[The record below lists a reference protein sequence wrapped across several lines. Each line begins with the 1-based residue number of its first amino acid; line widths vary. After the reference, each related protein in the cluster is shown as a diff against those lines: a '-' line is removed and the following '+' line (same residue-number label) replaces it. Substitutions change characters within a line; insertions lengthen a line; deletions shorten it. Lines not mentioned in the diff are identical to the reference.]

1 MHTLS
6 SPIRYNPG
14 AADGAQ
20 SGPAC
25 QNQGDPSQDHEAL
38 AVAALRTQP
47 LLPPLRLALNHG
59 CFKPRKE
66 L

>member
-14 AADGAQ
+14 PADGAQ
-20 SGPAC
+20 SGPAA
-25 QNQGDPSQDHEAL
+25 QNRADPSQDHEAL
-38 AVAALRTQP
+38 AAAALRTQP
-47 LLPPLRLALNHG
+47 LLPPLHLALNHG
-59 CFKPRKE
+59 CFKPPKE